1 MDDLLELDR
10 KLDEQMLAFNIPDE
24 VLERAA
30 NTERQ
35 AGHLGILHSPVAL
48 LRMATVDTLKSRQR
62 QPR

>member
-35 AGHLGILHSPVAL
+35 AGTWVYCTHQWHYCEWP
-48 LRMATVDTLKSRQR
+48 Q
-62 QPR
+62 